1 MSLLCVRVK
10 KAKLQGPPD
19 KFNTYVTLKVQ
30 NVKSTTITV
39 RGEQPC
45 WEQDFMFEIN
55 RLDLGL
61 IVEVWNKGLIWD
73 TMVGT
78 AWIPLKSIRQSE
90 EEGSGEWLFLD
101 AEVLMKAD
109 EIYGTKNPTPHRVL
123 MDTRFELPFDIPD
136 DEAQYWTGKLERIN
150 TMRIHDEY
158 PIQDDVQS
166 RPLPF
171 AASQCSLDDQDSAV
185 DDRDSDYRSETSNS
199 LPPRYHTTAQP
210 NSSMHQYPMGPRL
223 QQHPDSC
230 TDSVHSFDL
239 DYRDQ
244 RGSSPVESSRFGSS
258 GNLSQTSSQLSET
271 GQESTGGSELEESFH
286 SYHSTGFHP
295 STNGQPRTN
304 GHLPANGHSMV
315 GEQEVHRLSPEVGRG
330 LKNDTPSERG
340 SSKLQRFHDDGPPLP
355 FTPSRVRWLKAINK
369 VRVQLREAM
378 GQSYRAL
385 QLVGHLSGQD
395 EPYKSELLPLSP
407 KRRDLQKKR
416 SQSPKVGQ
424 SLRRTLQ
431 KCLQGPEDNSIHD
444 LSSGDTTCNKADLTL
459 SGENKSSD
467 CPDVIGVFEDTLP
480 RLIERTKNEEE
491 KEEMEDE
498 EAEQGASNIVEHIL
512 KELKGINKIQ
522 EEISDLRLYLT
533 SVRGS
538 VDEVSCCVD
547 AVLSEIGELYSGA
560 SAAPH
565 PSPVSQTPR
574 VRRGSLG
581 RQNAITSLHCRD
593 TSPVSDHK
601 DCLKDVGPIPTH
613 RSPKQWHI
621 DRVTL
626 SQLDQQTDEENQE
639 HHHGRDYQSTSS
651 LSSCHS
657 PNCLEAGFLSGDTEY
672 DRWPSADMQHS
683 VSGEGGWSEEDI
695 CSCANSREE
704 LDTCLAVW
712 DRCATEETQSSTPGQ
727 SSHNSSEHLSLL
739 FGHHYNSPSSS
750 SSIVDWRPPR
760 LQTEEENLNCNCA
773 ANCPYSRSSGYHTVD
788 VCANELD
795 SGPSRSLSCST
806 MLLTDCDDGYLEPH
820 SPCDD
825 CPSSGDTLNLGS
837 AESLDRE
844 WTDPSISRDEAGES
858 LSQESSEIDS
868 EGTPKTPNVGFDVTT
883 FSKAVL
889 TFRSALKGA
898 LKKLEGSN
906 PEDVI
911 DDSGSEVSLPPVR
924 QASEPKEEQ
933 SSTEGGTSLT
943 ENHAQFGSPKE
954 DSEVSVYVDCGETP
968 ETPSCD
974 LQASPR
980 EASHSPCTPTE
991 YHSVEISQGKGECS
1005 TDGELSNLDLTP
1017 DRCPA
1022 TQGESPLGPVF
1033 STDEVRDEEPNVR
1046 QAWVKPG
1053 GGSGLYG
1060 IDSMPD
1066 LRKKKP
1072 IPLVSDVSLVQARK
1086 AGIASA
1092 MAARSSIKDE
1102 ELKNHVYKKTLQAL
1116 IYPISCTTP
1125 HNFEV
1130 WTATTPTYC
1139 YECEG
1144 LLWGIAR
1151 QGMRCSECGV
1161 KCHEKCQELL
1171 NADCLQRAAEK
1182 SSKHGAEDRTQNIIM
1197 AMKDRMKIRE
1207 RNKPEIFELIREVF
1221 VISKAIHAQQ
1231 MKTIKQS
1238 VLDGT
1243 SKWSAKITI
1252 TVVCAQGLQAKDKT
1266 GSSDPYVTVQVGKTK
1281 KRTKTIYGNLN
1292 PVWEEKFHFECHNS
1306 SDRIKVRVWDED
1318 DDIKSRVKQRLK
1330 RESDDF
1336 LGQSII
1342 EVRTLSGE
1350 MDVWYNLEKRTDK
1363 SAVSGAIRLQINVEI
1378 KGEEKVAPY
1387 HVQYT
1392 CLHENLF
1399 HHSTDMLGQGVVK
1412 IPEARGDDAWKVYYD
1427 DVAQEIVDE
1436 FAMRYGIESIYQA
1449 MTHFACLSSK
1459 YMCPGVPAVMST
1471 LLANI
1476 NAFYAHTTAS
1486 TNVSASDRFAASN
1499 FGKERFVK
1507 LLDQLHNSLRIDLST
1522 YRNHFPA
1529 SSKDRLQDLKS
1540 TVDLLTSI
1548 TFFRMKVQELQSP
1561 PRASQVVRDCV
1572 KACLNSTYDY
1582 IFNNCHELYNRQYQ
1596 PNKEE
1601 LPLEEQGPSIKNL
1614 DFWPKL
1620 IMLIVSIIE
1629 EDRNSYTPVL
1639 NQFPQELSVGK
1650 VSAEVMWTLFAQDMK
1665 YAMEEH
1671 EKHRLCKSTDYMNLH
1686 FKVKWLYNEYVKE
1699 LPNVKGV
1706 VPDYPSWFLQFVLQW
1721 LDENEDVSIEFM
1733 HGALERDKK
1742 DGFQQTSEHAL
1753 FSCSVVD
1760 IFTQLN
1766 QSFEI
1771 IKKLEC
1777 PDPSVMAQYSRRFS
1791 KTIAKVLLQYSAI
1804 LTKSFPSYI
1813 DKEKIPC
1820 VLMNNVQQL
1829 RIQLEKMFESM
1840 GAKQMDTEAS
1850 DLLNDL
1856 QVKLN
1861 NVLDELSSTFGN
1873 SFQSR
1878 INDCMRQMASLLY
1891 QIKGPLNANNKNQVD
1906 ADSDN
1911 MLRPLMDF
1919 LDGKLTLFATV
1930 CEKTVLKRVLKELW
1944 RMVMSSLEKTIVL
1957 PQGNDTFGA
1966 QILSAAKELGQL
1978 SKLKDHMAG
1987 EPKSLSPR
1995 QCAVMDVA
2003 LDTIK
2008 QYFHA
2013 GGNGLKKAFLEKSPE
2028 LSSLRHALSLYT
2040 QTTDTLIKTFV
2051 TTQHAQVHNGKG
2063 IRLTPNEK
2071 IQPSRGAGVDKPI
2084 GEVSVQIELYTHP
2097 GSGERKVTTKVM
2109 GASDLKWQTSG
2120 MFRPFVEI
2128 TMIGP
2133 HLSDKKR
2140 KFQTKSKNNS
2150 WSPKFNETFHF
2161 VLGNQDGFECYELQ
2175 VCVKDYCFGRADRVV
2190 GLVVIQLRDIM
2201 EKGNCAC
2208 WCPLGQRIHMDDTG
2222 LTAMRILSQRS
2233 NDDVAKEFVRLKSET
2248 RSAEEGR

>member
-1 MSLLCVRVK
+1 CISNQIRLRKSLLSFFFN
-10 KAKLQGPPD
+10 D

-78 AWIPLKSIRQSE
+78 TWIPLKCIRHSE
-90 EEGSGEWLFLD
+90 EEGSGDWLYLD

-123 MDTRFELPFDIPD
+123 LDTRFELPFDIPD

-150 TMRIHDEY
+150 TMGIHDEDD
-158 PIQDDVQS
+158 IQNG
-166 RPLPF
+166 PLPF
-171 AASQCSLDDQDSAV
+171 VASQCSLDDQDSAV

-210 NSSMHQYPMGPRL
+210 NSSMHQYPLGPRV
-223 QQHPDSC
+223 QHQADCC
-230 TDSVHSFDL
+230 TDSIHSFDL
-239 DYRDQ
+239 DYKDQ
-244 RGSSPVESSRFGSS
+244 RGSSPADSSRFGSS
-258 GNLSQTSSQLSET
+258 GNLSQISSQLSET
-271 GQESTGGSELEESFH
+271 GHESTGGTELEESFH
-286 SYHSTGFHP
+286 SYHSTGLHP
-295 STNGQPRTN
+295 STNGQLRTN
-304 GHLPANGHSMV
+304 GHPSTNGHLTPN
-315 GEQEVHRLSPEVGRG
+315 EQKRQKLSSEAEQG
-330 LKNDTPSERG
+330 LKSDIPIEQQF
-340 SSKLQRFHDDGPPLP
+340 SKLFLDDGPPLP
-355 FTPSRVRWLKAINK
+355 FTLSRVRWLKAINK
-369 VRVQLREAM
+369 VQLQLR
-378 GQSYRAL
+378 
-385 QLVGHLSGQD
+385 
-395 EPYKSELLPLSP
+395 
-407 KRRDLQKKR
+407 
-416 SQSPKVGQ
+416 
-424 SLRRTLQ
+424 
-431 KCLQGPEDNSIHD
+431 
-444 LSSGDTTCNKADLTL
+444 
-459 SGENKSSD
+459 
-467 CPDVIGVFEDTLP
+467 
-480 RLIERTKNEEE
+480 
-491 KEEMEDE
+491 
-498 EAEQGASNIVEHIL
+498 
-512 KELKGINKIQ
+512 
-522 EEISDLRLYLT
+522 
-533 SVRGS
+533 
-538 VDEVSCCVD
+538 
-547 AVLSEIGELYSGA
+547 
-560 SAAPH
+560 
-565 PSPVSQTPR
+565 
-574 VRRGSLG
+574 
-581 RQNAITSLHCRD
+581 
-593 TSPVSDHK
+593 
-601 DCLKDVGPIPTH
+601 
-613 RSPKQWHI
+613 
-621 DRVTL
+621 
-626 SQLDQQTDEENQE
+626 
-639 HHHGRDYQSTSS
+639 
-651 LSSCHS
+651 
-657 PNCLEAGFLSGDTEY
+657 
-672 DRWPSADMQHS
+672 
-683 VSGEGGWSEEDI
+683 
-695 CSCANSREE
+695 
-704 LDTCLAVW
+704 
-712 DRCATEETQSSTPGQ
+712 
-727 SSHNSSEHLSLL
+727 
-739 FGHHYNSPSSS
+739 
-750 SSIVDWRPPR
+750 
-760 LQTEEENLNCNCA
+760 
-773 ANCPYSRSSGYHTVD
+773 
-788 VCANELD
+788 
-795 SGPSRSLSCST
+795 
-806 MLLTDCDDGYLEPH
+806 
-820 SPCDD
+820 
-825 CPSSGDTLNLGS
+825 
-837 AESLDRE
+837 
-844 WTDPSISRDEAGES
+844 
-858 LSQESSEIDS
+858 
-868 EGTPKTPNVGFDVTT
+868 
-883 FSKAVL
+883 
-889 TFRSALKGA
+889 
-898 LKKLEGSN
+898 
-906 PEDVI
+906 
-911 DDSGSEVSLPPVR
+911 
-924 QASEPKEEQ
+924 
-933 SSTEGGTSLT
+933 
-943 ENHAQFGSPKE
+943 
-954 DSEVSVYVDCGETP
+954 
-968 ETPSCD
+968 
-974 LQASPR
+974 
-980 EASHSPCTPTE
+980 
-991 YHSVEISQGKGECS
+991 
-1005 TDGELSNLDLTP
+1005 
-1017 DRCPA
+1017 
-1022 TQGESPLGPVF
+1022 
-1033 STDEVRDEEPNVR
+1033 EVRDEEPGAR
-1046 QAWVKPG
+1046 QAWIKPG

-1072 IPLVSDVSLVQARK
+1072 IPLVSEVSLVQARK

-1221 VISKAIHAQQ
+1221 VISKALHSQQ

-1243 SKWSAKITI
+1243 SKWSAKISI

-1281 KRTKTIYGNLN
+1281 KRTKTIFGNLN

-1378 KGEEKVAPY
+1378 KGEEKVAAY

-1399 HHSTDMLGQGVVK
+1399 HHSTDVLGQGVVK
-1412 IPEARGDDAWKVYYD
+1412 VPEARGDDSWKVYFD

-1582 IFNNCHELYNRQYQ
+1582 IFNNCHELYSRQYH
-1596 PNKEE
+1596 PNNEE

-1639 NQFPQELSVGK
+1639 SQFPQELNVGK

-1699 LPNVKGV
+1699 LQNFKDVI
-1706 VPDYPSWFLQFVLQW
+1706 PDYPSWFVQFVLQW
-1721 LDENEDVSIEFM
+1721 LDENEDVSMEFM
-1733 HGALERDKK
+1733 NGALERDKK

-1777 PDPSVMAQYSRRFS
+1777 PDPNVMAQYSRRFS
-1791 KTIAKVLLQYSAI
+1791 KTIAKVLLKYSAT
-1804 LTKSFPSYI
+1804 LTKNFPTYI

-1840 GAKQMDTEAS
+1840 GAQQMDTEAS

-1856 QVKLN
+1856 QGKLN
-1861 NVLDELSSTFGN
+1861 SVLDELSRTFGN

-1878 INDCMRQMASLLY
+1878 INECMRQMASLLY
-1891 QIKGPLNANNKNQVD
+1891 QIKGPLNANNKNQVEG
-1906 ADSDN
+1906 DSDN
-1911 MLRPLMDF
+1911 LLRPLMDF
-1919 LDGKLTLFATV
+1919 LDGKLTLFAAV

-1944 RMVMSSLEKTIVL
+1944 RIVMSSLEKTIVL
-1957 PQGNDTFGA
+1957 PQGSDTF
-1966 QILSAAKELGQL
+1966 ILSAAKELGQL

-1987 EPKSLSPR
+1987 EAKSLSPR

-2013 GGNGLKKAFLEKSPE
+2013 GGNGLKKTFLDKSAE

-2051 TTQHAQVHNGKG
+2051 STQQTQG
-2063 IRLTPNEK
+2063 
-2071 IQPSRGAGVDKPI
+2071 SGVDKPI
-2084 GEVSVQIELYTHP
+2084 GEVCVQIELHTQTS
-2097 GSGERKVTTKVM
+2097 SGERKVTIKVI
-2109 GASDLKWQTSG
+2109 GANDLKWQTSG
-2120 MFRPFVEI
+2120 MFRPFVEVSV
-2128 TMIGP
+2128 IGP
-2133 HLSDKKR
+2133 NLSDKKR
-2140 KFQTKSKNNS
+2140 KFQTKSKNNN

-2161 VLGNQDGFECYELQ
+2161 TLGKLDSFECYELQ
-2175 VCVKDYCFGRADRVV
+2175 LCIKDYCFGRADRVV
-2190 GLVVIQLRDIM
+2190 GVAVVQLRTVM
-2201 EKGNCAC
+2201 EKASCAC

-2233 NDDVAKEFVRLKSET
+2233 NDDVAKEFVKLKSET
-2248 RSAEEGR
+2248 RSVEEGR